1 LRHIGKAGRHG
12 SLRLI
17 GDGEALTLTLL
28 QWMSASRNAWK
39 INSEIGDLSE
49 HYLGQRQGLVKPL
62 LRFRRYD
69 APLEADWLKDELKR
83 DFSKVELNG
92 LRDFTNPRNV
102 NKLYEIGSEAAKNQ
116 IQADDLPDD
125 FKVEAVAS

>member
-1 LRHIGKAGRHG
+1 MRGKSTAK
-12 SLRLI
+12 L
-17 GDGEALTLTLL
+17 ATC
-28 QWMSASRNAWK
+28 RNT
-39 INSEIGDLSE
+39 N
-49 HYLGQRQGLVKPL
+49 LGQRQGLVKPL

-69 APLEADWLKDELKR
+69 APLEANWLKDELKR